1 MKELFVIYLWE
12 NKLLT
17 GNLKTIDGED
27 VEILHPGFRNSDSGP
42 DFSDARLKIGDTTWA
57 GNVEIHVNASDW
69 YRHNHQ
75 TDKAY
80 DNIILH
86 VVYQADKD
94 IYTTQRQKIPCLE
107 VKGHFDTQIL
117 LNYRSF
123 IDSKQWIACYNQL
136 GSVQRF
142 TWMAWLDRVIAE
154 RLEMKTGIVLDVFQK
169 SGNDWEETFY
179 RRLMMNFGFKVNDQP
194 FELLAQRLPFHVLLR
209 HADQLFQLE
218 ALLFGQAGLLG
229 EDFCD
234 DYPKAL
240 QREYHF
246 LAAKYQLK
254 PLPPEIWRF
263 MRMRPANF
271 PSIRLAQVAALIHK
285 NGQFFSRLLHEKNL
299 DAIRELFT
307 ARASAYWDDHFQFD
321 KPSRGKPKIIGAGSI
336 DLILINTVVPLLFA
350 YAMHTGIQSFAD
362 KALMLLESLAPEKN
376 QLVNRFVQAGIVA
389 TNALQSQALLQLKK
403 AYCNPKLCLD
413 CRIGQ
418 VLLKTTH
425 AAHEGD

>member
-1 MKELFVIYLWE
+1 MKEIFVMYLWE
-12 NKLLT
+12 NKLLK
-17 GNLKTIDGED
+17 GNLKTVDGEEI
-27 VEILHPGFRNSDSGP
+27 EILHPGFRNDDAGP

-57 GNVEIHVNASDW
+57 GHVEIHVNASDW

-75 TDKAY
+75 KNKAY

-107 VKGHFDTQIL
+107 IKNHFDPQIL

-123 IDSKQWIACYNQL
+123 IDSRQWIACYNQL
-136 GSVQRF
+136 GAVQRF

-154 RLEMKTGIVLDVFQK
+154 RLEMKTEIVLDVFRK
-169 SGNDWEETFY
+169 CENDWEETFY
-179 RRLMMNFGFKVNDQP
+179 RRLMSNFGFKVNEQP
-194 FELLAQRLPFHVLLR
+194 FELLAQRLPFHLLLR
-209 HADQLFQLE
+209 HSDQLFQLE

-229 EDFCD
+229 EDFSD

-240 QREYHF
+240 QHEYHF

-271 PSIRLAQVAALIHK
+271 PSIRLAQMATLIHN

-299 DAIRELFT
+299 GAIRALFS
-307 ARASAYWDDHFQFD
+307 AQASAYWDGHFQFD
-321 KPSRGKPKIIGAGSI
+321 KPSRGKPKVIGAGSI

-350 YAMHTGIQSFAD
+350 YAMHTAKQAFAD
-362 KALMLLESLAPEKN
+362 KALMLLEALAPETN
-376 QLVNRFVQAGIVA
+376 QVVSRFGQAGIVA

-425 AAHEGD
+425 AVHEGI

>member
-1 MKELFVIYLWE
+1 MKEIFVMYLWE
-12 NKLLT
+12 NKLLK
-17 GNLKTIDGED
+17 GNLKTVDGEEI
-27 VEILHPGFRNSDSGP
+27 EILHPGFRNDDAGP

-57 GNVEIHVNASDW
+57 GHVEIHVNASDW

-75 TDKAY
+75 KNKAY

-86 VVYQADKD
+86 VVYQADKE

-107 VKGHFDTQIL
+107 IKNHFDPQIL

-123 IDSKQWIACYNQL
+123 IDSRQWIACYNQL
-136 GSVQRF
+136 DTVQRF

-154 RLEMKTGIVLDVFQK
+154 RLEMKTEIVLDVFRK
-169 SGNDWEETFY
+169 CENNWEETFY
-179 RRLMMNFGFKVNDQP
+179 RRLMSNFGFKVNEQP
-194 FELLAQRLPFHVLLR
+194 FELLAQRLPFHLLLR

-229 EDFCD
+229 EDFSE

-240 QREYHF
+240 QHEYHF

-271 PSIRLAQVAALIHK
+271 PSIRLAQVATLIHN

-299 DAIRELFT
+299 DAIRELF
-307 ARASAYWDDHFQFD
+307 AAQASAYWDGHFQFD
-321 KPSRGKPKIIGAGSI
+321 KPSRGKPKVIGAGSV

-350 YAMHTGIQSFAD
+350 YAMHTAKQVFAD
-362 KALMLLESLAPEKN
+362 KALMLLEALAPETN
-376 QLVNRFVQAGIVA
+376 QVVNRFGQAGMVA

-418 VLLKTTH
+418 VLLKTMHNTV
-425 AAHEGD
+425 